1 MFLSESFLNAQSKP
15 QEAKKELSRAQR
27 NDKNT
32 DKTYA
37 NFFQTIF
44 LRLIFHVITKIATIF
59 TITMIAEE
67 KG

>member
-1 MFLSESFLNAQSKP
+1 MFLNESFLNAQSKP

-32 DKTYA
+32 DKTPA
-37 NFFQTIF
+37 NFSQTIF
-44 LRLIFHVITKIATIF
+44 LRLVFHMITTIIA
-59 TITMIAEE
+59 IAEE